1 MVSKFKKL
9 FSRVPTNQP
18 TKGNHKFAF
27 VHLGHRR
34 TGGGGGGFNFNR
46 PDENWIERAR
56 EKEEKGKQKENREE
70 KRKDESKENSK
81 ESIKD
86 NRKDTK
92 HVN

>member
-1 MVSKFKKL
+1 MYQ
-9 FSRVPTNQP
+9 PTNQP
-18 TKGNHKFAF
+18 RETTNLRLSTL
-27 VHLGHRR
+27 VV
-34 TGGGGGGFNFNR
+34 GGPGGGFNFNR
-46 PDENWIERAR
+46 RDENWIERAR